1 MSLEFPGHNNR
12 KSNNQWTL
20 FLFQDALTNYKA
32 LDDLDIIPNAEA
44 FECLI
49 CMMDIEPG
57 DGVVLRECLHTFC
70 KVCQPVLLSLLFKIV
85 GNN

>member
-1 MSLEFPGHNNR
+1 MKCSISSGYCFI
-12 KSNNQWTL
+12 
-20 FLFQDALTNYKA
+20 FQDALTNYKA

-70 KVCQPVLLSLLFKIV
+70 KVSQQFYSLHS
-85 GNN
+85 